1 MEIFGQKGSPTWVEE
16 IQIIESGRDQNLI
29 SEETSYSDA
38 AKSLTNY
45 LKQKGVLEKNART
58 KNKKSSPLASVESR
72 PNKGPSVLV
81 VADITTNGIKKVTFE
96 LLGAATKVADAI
108 QGHVICLAVG
118 SSRIND
124 DIEILGKSGADIVI
138 TAIDDCL
145 EHYNTSN
152 YAQVLESALQ
162 EFSPYAVLLSSTIN
176 GRDLAARVA
185 GKLGLGLTGDCVGLE
200 VDEDLRLVQLKPA
213 FGGNI
218 VAPILSSTSPYM
230 STIRPGLL
238 EGMEA
243 NPDRSFLTQSLVL
256 DIKEDNALRLI
267 DIRTAE
273 EGADTANLEDAWAVL
288 CVGMGVGSKENIKAL
303 EPICELLG
311 AELICTRDVVDAGW
325 MSRQRQIGLTGRSV
339 APSLYIG
346 VGVRGDFNHTVGI
359 QRSGTIVAIN
369 NNARAQFFRSC
380 DFGVVTD
387 WEEFI
392 PALVQELKI
401 YF

>member
-1 MEIFGQKGSPTWVEE
+1 M
-16 IQIIESGRDQNLI
+16 
-29 SEETSYSDA
+29 
-38 AKSLTNY
+38 
-45 LKQKGVLEKNART
+45 
-58 KNKKSSPLASVESR
+58 
-72 PNKGPSVLV
+72 V

-108 QGHVICLAVG
+108 QGHVICLAIG

-124 DIEILGKSGADIVI
+124 DVEILGKSGADIVI